1 MEDQE
6 CSTVPVSECETIK
19 KKVCNTVTEDKCR
32 TVMERSTERKCRNVP
47 ETSCVTVNKTSC
59 SLVNKRKDSFHL
71 FNINVRK
78 DVEDAQGNALNL
90 YLNSKSLFW
99 NELVKTSLSVRKN
112 LKRSVLISR
121 RKSVQLLR
129 REFVRKEWK
138 NLARLS
144 KRNNVLQNIRENFKV
159 LFKVFAILS

>member
-1 MEDQE
+1 MEAYQIDQ
-6 CSTVPVSECETIK
+6 K
-19 KKVCNTVTEDKCR
+19 KLYR
-32 TVMERSTERKCRNVP
+32 T
-47 ETSCVTVNKTSC
+47 
-59 SLVNKRKDSFHL
+59 
-71 FNINVRK
+71 
-78 DVEDAQGNALNL
+78 VEDAQGNALNL

-159 LFKVFAILS
+159 FTFTILAENDHKKIC